1 MAHIAERERRDFES
15 STGKAHEV
23 RGLFVGDASLLP
35 RTISVNPSLTVM
47 ALTTRLAERLEL
59 ALSGELA
66 VA

>member
-1 MAHIAERERRDFES
+1 MRRERRDFES
-15 STGKAHEV
+15 STGKSHDA

-47 ALTTRLAERLEL
+47 ALATRLAERLEL

-66 VA
+66 AA